1 MTTKNFDDVLTTTRD
16 ARGVVTLTL
25 NDPARFNALGAEM
38 LSALQQALDDAG
50 RDESVRVVVLA
61 AAGKAFCAG
70 HNLKDMAANPELA
83 YYQKLFA
90 QCSRMMLTIH
100 KLPVPVIAR
109 VQGMATAA
117 GCQLVAQCDLAV
129 AADSASFATS
139 GIHYGLFCAT
149 PSVPLVRNVPAKR
162 AMEMLLTG
170 DFIDAPTALAQGL
183 LNRVVPADAL
193 DAEVEKLVE
202 SILQKP
208 RVAVAMGKALVYQQR
223 ELGIDAAYQ
232 LAGQTMA
239 TTETPMLED
248 VGRWA
253 EAFLRPTVL
262 VEFAALAACLGLAWL
277 LVSLL
282 QRGLHRGDPRSI
294 LFGTRI
300 VDGALFPLALLC
312 LAYVART
319 VLLQWVPLAVFKVAV
334 PVLVSLV
341 VIRIGVKVLQ
351 VAYPDAA
358 WVRPIERS
366 ISWLA
371 WLGMVLWVTGLL
383 PLVLE
388 E

>member
-1 MTTKNFDDVLTTTRD
+1 MTISNSDELLQTTRD
-16 ARGVVTLTL
+16 TRGVVTLTL
-25 NDPARFNALGAEM
+25 NDPARFNALGTEM
-38 LSALQQALDDAG
+38 LTALQQALDDAG
-50 RDESVRVVVLA
+50 RDEAVRVVVLA

-70 HNLKDMAANPELA
+70 HNLKDMAANPQLA

-100 KLPVPVIAR
+100 KLSVPVIAR

-183 LNRVVPADAL
+183 VNRVVPPDAL
-193 DAEVEKLVE
+193 DAEVEKLVQ

-208 RVAVAMGKALVYQQR
+208 RVAVAMGKALVVQQR

-239 TTETPMLED
+239 TNMMDEAAQE
-248 VGRWA
+248 GARAFA
-253 EAFLRPTVL
+253 EKRQPT
-262 VEFAALAACLGLAWL
+262 WK
-277 LVSLL
+277 
-282 QRGLHRGDPRSI
+282 R
-294 LFGTRI
+294 
-300 VDGALFPLALLC
+300 
-312 LAYVART
+312 
-319 VLLQWVPLAVFKVAV
+319 
-334 PVLVSLV
+334 
-341 VIRIGVKVLQ
+341 
-351 VAYPDAA
+351 
-358 WVRPIERS
+358 
-366 ISWLA
+366 
-371 WLGMVLWVTGLL
+371 
-383 PLVLE
+383 
-388 E
+388 